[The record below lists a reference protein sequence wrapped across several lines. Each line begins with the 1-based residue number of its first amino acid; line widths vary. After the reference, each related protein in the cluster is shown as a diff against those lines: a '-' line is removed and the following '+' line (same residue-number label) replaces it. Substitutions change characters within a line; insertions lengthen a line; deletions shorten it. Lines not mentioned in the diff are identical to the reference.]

1 MSDYIA
7 EQYAKRIA
15 LTSIEFAAQDQ
26 AYESVWEMA
35 QGDGLELTDTETEAL
50 VRKVEDIMSSR
61 LVITFN

>member
-7 EQYAKRIA
+7 EQYAKLIA
-15 LTSIEFAAQDQ
+15 QASIEDAAQDQ
-26 AYESVWEMA
+26 AHESVWQMA
-35 QGDGLELTDTETEAL
+35 QDDGLELTDTETEAL